1 MSLLVRDVRFATR
14 TDRVSIVILD
24 GRIASVGDE
33 PVVDAAGPAEAA
45 VTSPPRSLVVKAG
58 RVMAS
63 SKGAGR

>member
-1 MSLLVRDVRFATR
+1 MSLLVRDVRLATR
-14 TDRVSIVILD
+14 TDRVS
-24 GRIASVGDE
+24 GRGDL
-33 PVVDAAGPAEAA
+33 VLVDAAGPAEAA